1 MTTITA
7 LPTPPTRS
15 DPANFSTRADAFM
28 LALQA
33 FVAEANAV
41 ASELNA
47 STAAAAASASSA
59 LNAPGTNAT
68 STTSTSI
75 ATGSKVMTTQSGK
88 AWTPG
93 QWVLIADSVT
103 PANWMHGQITAYS
116 GTSLTANVVAT
127 GGSGTIASWN
137 IAMAPPYAPATAA
150 EIRAGSA
157 TNVAITPAGLVAALA
172 EVTIADAA
180 TITPNMSTFINAS
193 ITLGG
198 NRTLANP
205 TVAASDVGKSGRIKI
220 IQDATGSRTLAF
232 GSNWLFD
239 GGIDFIL
246 TTTANGVDYLYYDI
260 ESTTRIVLS
269 TKKGVA

>member
-41 ASELNA
+41 GVELNA
-47 STAAAAASASSA
+47 AAVAAAASALSA
-59 LNAPGTNAT
+59 VNAPGTNGSSA
-68 STTSTSI
+68 SSI
-75 ATGSKVMTTQSGK
+75 TIGTGSKAFTTQSGK
-88 AWTPG
+88 AWVN
-93 QWVLIADSVT
+93 QYLLISDTANR
-103 PANWMHGQITAYS
+103 ANWMHGQITAYS
-116 GTSLTANVVAT
+116 GTSLTVNVLAT
-127 GGSGTIASWN
+127 SGSGTIASWD
-137 IAMAPPYAPATAA
+137 ISGAMPYVPATAA
-150 EIRAGSA
+150 EIRAGTA
-157 TNVAITPAGLVAALA
+157 TNVAITPAGLIAALA
-172 EVTIADAA
+172 DVTIADAA
-180 TITPNMSTFINAS
+180 TITPNMSTFINAV

-205 TVAASDVGKSGRIKI
+205 TVASSDVGKSGRIKI
-220 IQDATGSRTLAF
+220 IQDGTGSRTLAF

-246 TTTANGVDYLYYDI
+246 TTTAGGVDYLYYDI
-260 ESTTRIVLS
+260 ESTSRIVLS